1 MIVVGDH
8 EKMKKKSNILEMVN
22 CTTKQWEMWDS
33 MILAEYIWGYFH
45 LVVFNVIWGHLVHL
59 QCLKKN
65 DFLNDTA
72 SIVMVLL
79 SVKLFIVFSCHS
91 PDKPEVTSWDIET
104 STFNLK
110 KIIEI

>member
-59 QCLKKN
+59 QCFKKRFSKRHCFYS
-65 DFLNDTA
+65 DGSSFSQTFHSFFL
-72 SIVMVLL
+72 S
-79 SVKLFIVFSCHS
+79 
-91 PDKPEVTSWDIET
+91 
-104 STFNLK
+104 
-110 KIIEI
+110 